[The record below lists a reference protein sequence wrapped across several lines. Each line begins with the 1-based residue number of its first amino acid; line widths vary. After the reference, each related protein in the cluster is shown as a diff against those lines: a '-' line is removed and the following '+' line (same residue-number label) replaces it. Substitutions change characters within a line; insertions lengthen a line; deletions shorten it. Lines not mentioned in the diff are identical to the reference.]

1 MRNKKDAAYLIAGD
15 EQKGGFDALPHHET
29 GAQDQTEAAKKV
41 VLTILLEP
49 FGMVSGHDARHRR
62 PTGLI
67 HRFFRRHK
75 YSPLEKHSIL

>member
-1 MRNKKDAAYLIAGD
+1 MRNKKDAAYLS
-15 EQKGGFDALPHHET
+15 LET
-29 GAQDQTEAAKKV
+29 NRREVSMLLRIMRRVPGTETEAAKKV
-41 VLTILLEP
+41 VLTILLKP

-67 HRFFRRHK
+67 HRSFRRHK